1 MGAGVKLRL
10 KQIDIVPTLR
20 YTRWERDSQN
30 FINTRPSQLELLVGI
45 SRTAADIHRPFGS
58 RVSIGAALG
67 FNLLGDYFPSTV
79 YASEIVI
86 GPSGSATPQ
95 VATASFTQQ
104 GSRSLVIGP
113 TIEFRVLGGLSLE
126 GTALLH
132 TVNSTTS
139 FTSVAR
145 PDLDRSFSS
154 SQITWRFP
162 VLAKYALPLSFHG
175 WKPFAE
181 IGPSFR
187 IPVAESPVLA
197 SLLASVH
204 QLDSGQ
210 SLFLPPSGTRVG
222 NRMHPV

>member
-1 MGAGVKLRL
+1 M
-10 KQIDIVPTLR
+10 
-20 YTRWERDSQN
+20 
-30 FINTRPSQLELLVGI
+30 
-45 SRTAADIHRPFGS
+45 
-58 RVSIGAALG
+58 
-67 FNLLGDYFPSTV
+67 
-79 YASEIVI
+79 
-86 GPSGSATPQ
+86 
-95 VATASFTQQ
+95 
-104 GSRSLVIGP
+104 
-113 TIEFRVLGGLSLE
+113 LGGLSLE

-187 IPVAESPVLA
+187 IPVAVSRFGLTAGIGASTRLGPITISPAIRYTRWQSDA
-197 SLLASVH
+197 SGLKSDEADLV
-204 QLDSGQ
+204 
-210 SLFLPPSGTRVG
+210 VG
-222 NRMHPV
+222 ARF